1 MQLSHIYLGAPRLL
15 DLIIEFFI
23 PVTTHLV
30 IVYEFPPAAT
40 HLQLPVTTSVLKRI
54 LPNATTLIIEI
65 DHLILDEP
73 HTDSNETDAC
83 KFEPSI
89 QDPISINV
97 SLAKGITTHMPN
109 IENHFLG
116 EQTHRSRIHLQD
128 SELELLL
135 SAHTKTYKKILCSMT
150 ANPGPLF
157 VKAMKRH
164 YPTLEEFCVAK
175 LGGNDSYLMD
185 ILINSPKLRTLMWLR
200 EGDYPVITFP
210 KISAKSF
217 AD

>member
-73 HTDSNETDAC
+73 HTDSNETDA
-83 KFEPSI
+83 
-89 QDPISINV
+89 
-97 SLAKGITTHMPN
+97 
-109 IENHFLG
+109 
-116 EQTHRSRIHLQD
+116 
-128 SELELLL
+128 
-135 SAHTKTYKKILCSMT
+135 
-150 ANPGPLF
+150 
-157 VKAMKRH
+157 
-164 YPTLEEFCVAK
+164 
-175 LGGNDSYLMD
+175 
-185 ILINSPKLRTLMWLR
+185 
-200 EGDYPVITFP
+200 
-210 KISAKSF
+210 
-217 AD
+217 